1 MSVLV
6 RKNLR
11 HDKYKKFVSEKV
23 RKKYDFFDLEF
34 IKYKYFLYCK
44 DINQVVKG
52 YNKKLDAMAKEVLP
66 HKTYATDRFRAEYI
80 QLMKQF
86 LANLTAKDGDMILS
100 MSMDDYKKGGMYNGI
115 FSYVLLRKIVAD
127 FENRG
132 YIEVEHGKQ
141 RSHNTI
147 VYPQKKLWM
156 EFGELENLKLRV
168 RKISHV
174 TGFSEGKDKYSK
186 IVEIVERQEN
196 TLSKHNVTVKYKNDN
211 LKKKY
216 SDRFKENELLGE
228 TLFRR
233 SFLGFGQGGRF
244 YARGKGG
251 IYQRM
256 PGELRECLRI
266 DGEETIEID
275 YKCEHLNIL
284 YAKENIDMWKVMND
298 AYNIDGV
305 KCDYRFVVKTA
316 LLVMLNC
323 KDESNLF
330 NIVYAHFNKDKEQW
344 RRKIFFEKFMQEYGT
359 PEKFNEFV
367 QKIKDKHFAISKYF
381 CSGIGKRLQRIDS
394 DIMSDILENCLNND
408 IIALPVHDSVIVK
421 KKDLIKV
428 KEIMYKAFKEQTGF
442 NAIITTD

>member
-1 MSVLV
+1 
-6 RKNLR
+6 
-11 HDKYKKFVSEKV
+11 
-23 RKKYDFFDLEF
+23 
-34 IKYKYFLYCK
+34 
-44 DINQVVKG
+44 
-52 YNKKLDAMAKEVLP
+52 
-66 HKTYATDRFRAEYI
+66 
-80 QLMKQF
+80 
-86 LANLTAKDGDMILS
+86 
-100 MSMDDYKKGGMYNGI
+100 
-115 FSYVLLRKIVAD
+115 
-127 FENRG
+127 
-132 YIEVEHGKQ
+132 
-141 RSHNTI
+141 
-147 VYPQKKLWM
+147 M

-186 IVEIVERQEN
+186 IVEIVEKQEN

-233 SFLGFGQGGRF
+233 SFLGFEQGGRF

-284 YAKENIDMWKVMND
+284 YAKENVDMWKVMND

-359 PEKFNEFV
+359 TEKFNEFI
-367 QKIKDKHFAISKYF
+367 QKIKDKHSTISKYF

-421 KKDLIKV
+421 KKDLTKV
-428 KEIMYKAFKEQTGF
+428 KEIMYKAFEEQTGF
-442 NAIITTD
+442 KAVITTD